1 MSETREKVA
10 IVTGASRGIGAAVA
24 ERLAGD
30 GFAVVINYAGNAE
43 AASDLAQRIEAA
55 GGRAVTTQAD
65 VSKPEEVARLF
76 ESAEAAF
83 GGVDVIVNNAGI
95 MKLAP
100 IADSDDA
107 LFDSTIAINLKGS
120 FNVMREA
127 AQRVRNGGRIINM
140 STTVIAVSLPTYGV
154 YGATKAGVEA
164 MTRILAKEMRGR
176 DVCVNA
182 VAPGPTGTDLFLN
195 GKTEEQ
201 IAALS
206 KMNPLE
212 RLGSPEDIANAVS
225 FLAGPEG
232 GWVNGQILRANGGMA

>member
-1 MSETREKVA
+1 MAGTRKKVA
-10 IVTGASRGIGAAVA
+10 IVTGASRGIGAAIA
-24 ERLAGD
+24 ERLASD
-30 GFAVVINYAGNAE
+30 GFAVVINYAGNAK
-43 AASDLAQRIEAA
+43 AAADLAGKIENA
-55 GGRAVTTQAD
+55 GGTAVTAQAD
-65 VSKPEEVARLF
+65 VSNPEEVARLF
-76 ESAEAAF
+76 DSAETAF

-100 IADSDDA
+100 IAGSDDA
-107 LFDSTIAINLKGS
+107 LFDSTVAINLKGS

-127 AQRVRNGGRIINM
+127 ARRVRSGGRIINM

-195 GKTEEQ
+195 GKTDEQ
-201 IAALS
+201 VAALS

-212 RLGSPEDIANAVS
+212 RLGAPDDIANAVS

-232 GWVNGQILRANGGMA
+232 GWINGQILRANGGMA

>member
-1 MSETREKVA
+1 MSETGKKVA

-24 ERLAGD
+24 ERLASD

-43 AASDLAQRIEAA
+43 AAGDLAEKIEAA
-55 GGRAVTTQAD
+55 GGGAVTAQAD

-100 IADSDDA
+100 ISGSDDA

-127 AQRVRNGGRIINM
+127 AQHVRNGGRIINM

-164 MTRILAKEMRGR
+164 MTRTLAKEMRGR

-232 GWVNGQILRANGGMA
+232 GWINGQILRANGGMA